1 MTAHHASFR
10 VYVEDTDYGG
20 VVYHGRYLGFCE
32 RARTE
37 ALREMGVPY
46 QAMLAEHGRG
56 FMVRRANLEYLR
68 PARLDDVLD
77 IATTVLAVTGATV
90 TLRQVVQVSGQLIAT
105 AEVLLV
111 CVSEDGTRVARIP
124 SRWRSAFAAVA

>member
-1 MTAHHASFR
+1 MTAHRASFR

-37 ALREMGVPY
+37 ALRDMGAPY
-46 QAMLAEHGRG
+46 QAMVAEHGRG

-77 IATTVLAVTGATV
+77 IVTAVLAVTGATV
-90 TLRQVVQVSGQLIAT
+90 MLRQAVEVSGRLIAT
-105 AEVLLV
+105 AEILLV
-111 CVSEDGTRVARIP
+111 CVSEDGMRVARIP
-124 SRWRSAFAAVA
+124 ARWRAALAAVS